1 LVSGSRRIFGL
12 GGGGFTVEPENPVL
26 DRFILSLAGRPIPRI
41 CFLPTASGDPD
52 DHIARFHAA
61 FDGELCE
68 PSHLSLFRLGRR
80 PVAVAEHLLSQDII
94 YVGGGSMVNLL
105 AIWAAHE
112 LDRILVEC
120 WRQGIVLAGLSAGS
134 MCWFEVGVTTSGG
147 KPAPA
152 RGLGLLPGSN
162 CVHYD
167 GEPARRPIYLEGV
180 RTGQIP
186 GGFGVDDGVG
196 LLFEGPRLDRVVT
209 SRAGAHA
216 YRVHARDGV
225 VTETQLQPERLRAA
239 AGHEAPADVVE
250 LRRVHALRRRG

>member
-1 LVSGSRRIFGL
+1 VSSGCKRIFAM
-12 GGGGFTVEPENPVL
+12 GGGGFTMEPDNPAL
-26 DRFILSLAGRPIPRI
+26 DRYILSLAGRPIPRV

-80 PVAVAEHLLSQDII
+80 PVAVAEHLLSQDIV

-112 LDRILVEC
+112 LDRILIEC

-134 MCWFEVGVTTSGG
+134 MCWFEVGVTTSSG
-147 KPAPA
+147 KAAPA

-167 GEPARRPIYLEGV
+167 GEPNRRPIYLEAV
-180 RTGQIP
+180 RTGAIP
-186 GGFGVDDGVG
+186 GGYGVDDGVG
-196 LLFEGPRLDRVVT
+196 LLFEGTRLERVVS
-209 SRAGAHA
+209 SRPDLHA
-216 YRVHARDGV
+216 YRVQARDGV
-225 VTETQLQPERLRAA
+225 VTEAPLQPERLKAA
-239 AGHEAPADVVE
+239 PAREAPADVLE
-250 LRRVHALRRRG
+250 LRRVHDLRRR

>member
-1 LVSGSRRIFGL
+1 LKRIFAM
-12 GGGGFTVEPENPVL
+12 GGGGFTMDPSNPAL

-61 FDGELCE
+61 FDSELCE

-80 PVAVAEHLLSQDII
+80 PVAVAEHLLSQDIV

-112 LDRILVEC
+112 LDRILVDC

-134 MCWFEVGVTTSGG
+134 MCWFEAGITTSSGG
-147 KPAPA
+147 PEPA
-152 RGLGLLPGSN
+152 RGLGILPGSN

-167 GEPARRPIYLEGV
+167 GEPARRPIYLEAV
-180 RTGQIP
+180 RRGLIP
-186 GGFGVDDGVG
+186 GGYGVDDGVG
-196 LLFEGPRLDRVVT
+196 LLFEGTRLDRVVS
-209 SRAGAHA
+209 SRPDAKA
-216 YRVHARDGV
+216 YRVQARDGA
-225 VTETQLQPERLRAA
+225 VTQTPLQPERLTAEPRA
-239 AGHEAPADVVE
+239 EPPADVVE
-250 LRRVHALRRRG
+250 LRRVHDLRRR

>member
-1 LVSGSRRIFGL
+1 VKRIFAM
-12 GGGGFTVEPENPVL
+12 GGGGFTMEPSNPAL

-80 PVAVAEHLLSQDII
+80 PVAVAEHLLAQDVI

-167 GEPARRPIYLEGV
+167 GEPARRPIYLEYV
-180 RTGQIP
+180 RRGTIP
-186 GGFGVDDGVG
+186 GGYGVDDGVG
-196 LLFEGPRLDRVVT
+196 LLFEGTRLDRVVS
-209 SRAGAHA
+209 SRAAAKA
-216 YRVHARDGV
+216 YRVHGRDGAV
-225 VTETQLQPERLRAA
+225 METPLQPERLTVDARA
-239 AGHEAPADVVE
+239 HPPADVVE
-250 LRRVHALRRRG
+250 LRRVHDLRRR

>member
-1 LVSGSRRIFGL
+1 VKRIFAM
-12 GGGGFTVEPENPVL
+12 GGGGFTMEPSNPAL

-61 FDGELCE
+61 FDSELCE

-94 YVGGGSMVNLL
+94 YVGGGSMVNML

-112 LDRILVEC
+112 LDRILIDC

-134 MCWFEVGVTTSGG
+134 MCWFEVGVTTSSGG
-147 KPAPA
+147 PEPA
-152 RGLGLLPGSN
+152 RGLGILPGSN

-167 GEPARRPIYLEGV
+167 GEPARRPIYLEYV
-180 RTGQIP
+180 RRGTIP
-186 GGFGVDDGVG
+186 GGYGVDDGVG
-196 LLFEGPRLDRVVT
+196 LLFEGTRLDRVVS
-209 SRAGAHA
+209 SRPDAKA
-216 YRVHARDGV
+216 YRVQGRDSA
-225 VTETQLQPERLRAA
+225 VTETPLQPERLSVDAHA
-239 AGHEAPADVVE
+239 QPPADVIE
-250 LRRVHALRRRG
+250 LRRVHDLRRR

>member
-1 LVSGSRRIFGL
+1 LKRIFAM
-12 GGGGFTVEPENPVL
+12 GGGGFTMDPSDPAL

-61 FDGELCE
+61 FDSELCE

-80 PVAVAEHLLSQDII
+80 PVAVAEHLLSQDIV

-112 LDRILVEC
+112 LDRILVDC

-134 MCWFEVGVTTSGG
+134 MCWFEAGITTSSGG
-147 KPAPA
+147 PEPA
-152 RGLGLLPGSN
+152 RGLGILPGSN

-167 GEPARRPIYLEGV
+167 GEPARRPIYLEAV
-180 RTGQIP
+180 RRGLIP
-186 GGFGVDDGVG
+186 GGYGVDDGAG
-196 LLFEGPRLDRVVT
+196 LLFEGTRLDRVVS
-209 SRAGAHA
+209 SRPDAKA
-216 YRVHARDGV
+216 YRVQARDGA
-225 VTETQLQPERLRAA
+225 VTQTPLQSEHLTAEPRA
-239 AGHEAPADVVE
+239 EPPADVVE
-250 LRRVHALRRRG
+250 LRRVHDLRRR